1 MAAVADLLRGQGLL
15 VAEPAVNPLA
25 PKPPQFPAK
34 AKSVIFMLMDG
45 GPSQV
50 DLFEPKP
57 ELNKHQGEPLPPS
70 VAKNLH
76 LAFTKPN
83 AAIYGSPRTFK
94 QYGQSGIQF
103 CDLLPNTAACA
114 GSTFSSRAA

>member
-1 MAAVADLLRGQGLL
+1 MDHREYSNLLNRRGFLRECACGIGMAAVADLLRTEGLL
-15 VAEPAVNPLA
+15 AAEPVPLNPLA

-34 AKSVIFMLMDG
+34 AKSVIFLLMDG

-50 DLFEPKP
+50 DLFDPKP

-76 LAFTKPN
+76 L
-83 AAIYGSPRTFK
+83 
-94 QYGQSGIQF
+94 
-103 CDLLPNTAACA
+103 
-114 GSTFSSRAA
+114 